1 MQRQRRY
8 GWVLLAA
15 VMLATAG
22 MGCAASSDKQ
32 IKEWVEKNPEVI
44 LKALMEFQKKQQAEG
59 MPKAEDVKANAAALF
74 ENPGSPRAGEG
85 KVKIAYFFDFNC
97 GHCAHQSETIEA
109 VLAKKMDVQIIYKN
123 FPFLRPDS
131 ETIARGALSAHQQGK
146 YKEFYRE
153 IYKAKDKSEQALA
166 AIAKKIGLDVKK
178 WTADLNAEAV
188 TAEINH
194 VRELAQKMK
203 ISGTPVLAIAPDKIF
218 PGRVDQLEEIISKL

>member
-1 MQRQRRY
+1 MKQRY

-15 VMLATAG
+15 MVLATTG

-32 IKEWVEKNPEVI
+32 IKEWVEKNPDVI
-44 LKALMEFQKKQQAEG
+44 MKALMDFQKKQQEEG
-59 MPKAEDVKANAAALF
+59 MPKGDDVKANAAALF

-85 KVKIAYFFDFNC
+85 KIKIAYFFDFNC

-131 ETIARGALSAHQQGK
+131 ETIARGALAAHQQGK

-153 IYKAKDKSEQALA
+153 IYKAKDRSEAGLA
-166 AIAKKIGLDVKK
+166 AIAKKVGLDVKK
-178 WTADLNAEAV
+178 WTADTNSEAV
-188 TAEINH
+188 TNEINH

-218 PGRVDQLEEIISKL
+218 PGRVDQLEEIIKKL